1 MSNYEWEDSP
11 EEVPEETEEP
21 TEPDTAFA
29 EAEERLL
36 TAQYYRVLLGN
47 SFFDDTSATAHKVE
61 KEIRAFV
68 RGRMEVLL
76 GIRAENAAAP
86 VGHPFS
92 DEEVEALKH
101 VAARVLDKP
110 GIAKVPAAK
119 KSQPEPPSSQQLPPA
134 PKGPS
139 LKKASVP
146 ASVKDNRGGPKQSAP
161 RKSKN
166 PNVKTAT
173 VQQFNKE
180 GEVVGTNTFE
190 YEELPPNPETGAI
203 RIKREGR
210 ILERRVHPQT
220 GAELWQNITP
230 QATPN
235 ADSAIKPVPQPTGHH
250 LTTLM
255 TQQADAQIARVNSG
269 GGGVLADLISD
280 ALSK

>member
-11 EEVPEETEEP
+11 EEAPEETEEP

-47 SFFDDTSATAHKVE
+47 SFFDDDSATAEKVE

-76 GIRAENAAAP
+76 GIRQENATAP
-86 VGHPFS
+86 SNLPFS
-92 DEEVEALKH
+92 EEEVDALRH
-101 VAARVLDKP
+101 VAARVLEKP
-110 GIAKVPAAK
+110 AIAKVPATK
-119 KSQPEPPSSQQLPPA
+119 KLEPPSSQQLPPA

-161 RKSKN
+161 RKKSN
-166 PNVKTAT
+166 PNTKTAT
-173 VQQFNKE
+173 VQQFDQDGN
-180 GEVVGTNTFE
+180 VTGTRTFE

-210 ILERRVHPQT
+210 ILERRIHPTT

-230 QATPN
+230 QAVPN
-235 ADSAIKPVPQPTGHH
+235 AESAIKPVPQPTGHH
-250 LTTLM
+250 LTSVM

-280 ALSK
+280 ALNK